1 MITRAIFIIL
11 SICVLG
17 GGYYLSMNGVWQESK
32 DLDRSVRIGGVGGG
46 INGRVK

>member
-1 MITRAIFIIL
+1 MIARAIFIIL
-11 SICVLG
+11 AVCALA
-17 GGYYLSMNGVWQESK
+17 GGYYLSINSVWQESR

>member
-1 MITRAIFIIL
+1 MVTRAIFIVL
-11 SICVLG
+11 SVAALG
-17 GGYYLSMNGVWQESK
+17 AGYYLSVNSVWQESK

>member
-1 MITRAIFIIL
+1 MIARVIFIIL
-11 SICVLG
+11 AVCALG
-17 GGYYLSMNGVWQESK
+17 GGYYLSINSVWQESK